1 MPDGAALRTAAAPP
15 LLAVEGLTV
24 RYDGR
29 PALSGVTWRAAPGL
43 TAILGPN
50 GAGKSTLL
58 KAALGLVPAE
68 GEARFFGAPLE
79 AVRARVA
86 YLPQRASVDWSFPA
100 SALDVV
106 AMARLPR
113 ARWFGALPRRER
125 EAARAALAAVGLA
138 DLAERQIGRLSGG
151 QQQRVFL
158 ARALAQ
164 EAELFLMDEPLAA
177 VDAVTEE
184 TILAVLHG
192 LVRQGKSVLMVHHD
206 LSLVQAHFDH
216 VLILA
221 GRLVAAGPVAEAFT
235 ESAIAAAFGG
245 LPGRG
250 RGA

>member
-1 MPDGAALRTAAAPP
+1 MPDGARLYGLTDAAP
-15 LLAVEGLTV
+15 LAVSGL
-24 RYDGR
+24 
-29 PALSGVTWRAAPGL
+29 GVTYGGRAALAEVTWAAAPGL

-58 KAALGLVPAE
+58 KAALGLVPSE
-68 GEARFFGAPLE
+68 GEARFFGAPLD

-125 EAARAALAAVGLA
+125 ETARAALDSVGLA
-138 DLAERQIGRLSGG
+138 EFADRQIGRLSGG

-164 EAELFLMDEPLAA
+164 EADLFLMDEPLAA
-177 VDAVTEE
+177 VDAVTEQ

-192 LVRQGKSVLMVHHD
+192 LARQGKSVLMVHHD
-206 LSLVQAHFDH
+206 LSLVQAHFDQ

-221 GRLVAAGPVAEAFT
+221 GRVVAAGPVREAFT
-235 ESAIAAAFGG
+235 DAAIAEAFGG
-245 LPGRG
+245 LPGRV
-250 RGA
+250 